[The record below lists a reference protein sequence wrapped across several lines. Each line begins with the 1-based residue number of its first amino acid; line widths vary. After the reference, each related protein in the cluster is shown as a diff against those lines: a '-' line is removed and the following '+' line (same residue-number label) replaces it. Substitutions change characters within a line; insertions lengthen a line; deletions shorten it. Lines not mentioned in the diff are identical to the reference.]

1 MAEDVVK
8 RDLRLTSPLTEGPDV
23 EALQAK
29 LNRTAVQYGR
39 ILAFKLDEDGVLGP
53 KTLLAAYKVAHIM
66 GLKRSRLNEIEKEHL
81 IAKPVQRII
90 HRPGSR
96 SEAQKKRGHERRENL
111 RRKLDKKGTLAGV
124 RVTAKAGNPHFGG
137 CGDVMEQFVEPFLV
151 KRGLP
156 LGSGKRTP
164 AENAAVGGSATSA
177 HLTTKTT
184 TAARDFPTMSG
195 EDDARALAKAL
206 GIGSWQPNSFTSFT
220 FGAGGRTFSAQILWG
235 SGIQHGDH
243 VHVGIS
249 PA

>member
-1 MAEDVVK
+1 MPADVVE
-8 RDLRLTSPLTEGPDV
+8 RDLRLTDPLTEGPDV

-39 ILAFKLDEDGVLGP
+39 ILDFVLDEDGKLGP

-66 GLKRSRLNEIEKEHL
+66 GLNRSRLNEVEKEHL
-81 IAKPVQRII
+81 IAELVQRVI
-90 HRPGSR
+90 HRPRTR
-96 SEAQKKRGHERRENL
+96 SEAQVRRGHERRENL
-111 RRKLDKKGTLAGV
+111 RRKLDKRGTLAGV
-124 RVTAKAGNPHFGG
+124 RVTAKAGSPHFGG
-137 CGDVMEQFVEPFLV
+137 CGDVMEDFVEPFLV

-164 AENAAVGGSATSA
+164 AENAAVGGSATSD

-184 TAARDFPTMSG
+184 TAARDFPTMAG

-206 GIGSWQPNSFTSFT
+206 GIAGWQPNSFTSFT
-220 FGAGGRTFSAQILWG
+220 FSVGGNTFRAQILWG
-235 SGIQHGDH
+235 AGIDHGDH

-249 PA
+249 TG